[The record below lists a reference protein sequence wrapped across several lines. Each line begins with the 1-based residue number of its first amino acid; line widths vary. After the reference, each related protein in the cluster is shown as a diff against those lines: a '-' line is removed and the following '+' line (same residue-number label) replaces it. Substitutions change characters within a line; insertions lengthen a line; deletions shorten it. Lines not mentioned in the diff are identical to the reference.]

1 MGLRQEQLADQIRDI
16 IATLLSGGQI
26 SDPRLEGV
34 GITAVKLTGDL
45 QLASIYFRCY
55 SERPQ
60 EEIQKGLKS
69 AAGLMRHHLAKGLGV
84 RKIPGLRFFYD
95 ESIERGSKI
104 EELLK
109 KI

>member
-16 IATLLSGGQI
+16 IATLFSGGHI

-34 GITAVKLTGDL
+34 GITAVKLTADL
-45 QLASIYFRCY
+45 QLASIYFRSY
-55 SERPQ
+55 SERTQ
-60 EEIQKGLKS
+60 AEMIKGLQS
-69 AAGLMRHHLAKGLGV
+69 AAGLMRRRLAEGLGV
-84 RKIPGLRFFYD
+84 RKIPDLRFFYD

-104 EELLK
+104 EDLLK